1 MSILSAADVGSPD
14 AGQSAGQPGLGGA
27 GAQPRVR
34 HLAREAVVL
43 MTFSAATSVA
53 VAGCLLL
60 LTTLGRQG

>member
-1 MSILSAADVGSPD
+1 MSIITAADVGSPD
-14 AGQSAGQPGLGGA
+14 AFGDP
-27 GAQPRVR
+27 QPRVR

>member
-1 MSILSAADVGSPD
+1 MSTISAAGVGSAD
-14 AGQSAGQPGLGGA
+14 AAPPRLAGEGDP
-27 GAQPRVR
+27 QPRVR

-43 MTFSAATSVA
+43 MTFSAATSMA

>member
-1 MSILSAADVGSPD
+1 MSTISAAGVGSAD
-14 AGQSAGQPGLGGA
+14 AAPPGLA
-27 GAQPRVR
+27 GEGTSQPRVR

-43 MTFSAATSVA
+43 MTFSAATSMA

>member
-14 AGQSAGQPGLGGA
+14 AGHSGLGGA
-27 GAQPRVR
+27 SDAQPRVR

>member
-1 MSILSAADVGSPD
+1 MSITAADVGSPD
-14 AGQSAGQPGLGGA
+14 DLRPDP
-27 GAQPRVR
+27 QPRVR

-53 VAGCLLL
+53 LAGALLL